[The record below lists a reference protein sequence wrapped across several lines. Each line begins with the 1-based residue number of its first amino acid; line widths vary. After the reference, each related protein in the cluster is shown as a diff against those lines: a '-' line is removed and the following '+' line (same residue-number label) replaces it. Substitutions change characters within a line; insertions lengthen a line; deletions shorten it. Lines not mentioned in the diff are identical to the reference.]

1 MKFGAKIIKKEDIW
15 LFLYLC
21 MVVTQTMMKRI
32 ALFLILFSLV
42 FNAMA
47 DRAWT
52 VPTVPNTRLQ
62 SNDIHVSDPDG
73 YLSDS
78 VEMTINTALCAIR
91 DKADVFVVTLSS
103 IGEAEPKRFATELFN
118 DWGIGDAETDNGV
131 LLLFVE
137 DQHSL
142 EFETGYGAEE
152 TLTDSKCERIFT
164 KTIKPFFKA
173 GDYEGGL
180 CAGVGEIV
188 SVYGGEIPDGL
199 KATLPSTEN
208 FESSDLTLGEALLG
222 LMVLVVFLLFP
233 LLGIIFWAVKTKT
246 KSPFNDKET
255 LSSAEEDGVH
265 YVSELKTSWSGSP
278 WDGRGCLGGLLIG
291 LSFFVFQ
298 FIALLA
304 VIAISP
310 NMGMKGQSLWSF
322 LVALLLYLT
331 WICFRHN
338 RRMLK
343 TAKKLAQTSIN
354 PKSVYQAANDHTAN
368 KVVMWMAP
376 WLGWIF
382 YIVLKRKLK
391 ETEEGYL
398 CPTCSSSLNP
408 IKNYMLPD
416 KHVTEQRI
424 GAFRFTPYRCINGHT
439 YVVKE
444 KGPEFSRYVTCE
456 KCGAYAMKRIES
468 KTLKEATY
476 ADSGE
481 KMESYVC
488 QNCHETLEK
497 LVVIPKLV
505 HYSSSSGS
513 SGGSYSSHHSSYH
526 SSHSSHRSG
535 SFGGGRSGDGGYS
548 GKW

>member
-1 MKFGAKIIKKEDIW
+1 
-15 LFLYLC
+15 
-21 MVVTQTMMKRI
+21 MKRI
-32 ALFLILFSLV
+32 ALFLMLLSLT
-42 FNAMA
+42 FNVMA
-47 DRAWT
+47 DGAWT
-52 VPTVPNTRLQ
+52 VRSVPNTRLQ

-91 DKADVFVVTLSS
+91 DKADVFIVTLSS

-173 GDYEGGL
+173 GDYEGGDV
-180 CAGVGEIV
+180 AF
-188 SVYGGEIPDGL
+188 GL
-199 KATLPSTEN
+199 
-208 FESSDLTLGEALLG
+208 G
-222 LMVLVVFLLFP
+222 VFLILVMFP
-233 LLGIIFWAVKTKT
+233 LLGLIFWAVKTKT
-246 KSPFNDKET
+246 KLPFKDPET
-255 LSSAEEDGVH
+255 ILSTEEDGVL
-265 YVSELKTSWSGSP
+265 YINKMKTSWSGSP
-278 WDGRGCLGGLLIG
+278 WDGRGCLGGLMIG
-291 LSFFVFQ
+291 FSFFVFQ

-310 NMGMKGQSLWSF
+310 NMGMERQGLWSF
-322 LVALLLYLT
+322 LIALLLYLT

-376 WLGWIF
+376 WLGWIL
-382 YIVLKRKLK
+382 YLILKRRLK
-391 ETEEGYL
+391 NTEEGCF
-398 CPTCSSSLNP
+398 CPTCGQTLNQT
-408 IKNYMLPD
+408 KNLMLPG
-416 KHVTEQRI
+416 HHATEEHL
-424 GAFRFTPYRCINGHT
+424 GTLHFTPYRCVNGHT
-439 YVVKE
+439 YVIKE
-444 KGPEFSRYVTCE
+444 KGLAFGHYLTCE
-456 KCGAYAMKRIES
+456 KCGALTAKVTKSQVVRAANYSHSGQEE
-468 KTLKEATY
+468 KTYE
-476 ADSGE
+476 
-481 KMESYVC
+481 C
-488 QNCHETLEK
+488 QYCHSIYTSIIR
-497 LVVIPKLV
+497 IPKLV
-505 HYSSSSGS
+505 HASSSSSSSSGS
-513 SGGSYSSHHSSYH
+513 SYSSHHSSHH
-526 SSHSSHRSG
+526 SSHSSG
-535 SFGGGRSGDGGYS
+535 SFGGGHSGGGGYS